1 MGAPRK
7 SFKLWVLGG
16 VLRALFGLLI
26 FAMIAVLLW
35 RVYFSGI
42 LPKDMKRLVPNDTLK
57 AAYAGAGDLSMF
69 TQKQATITKVDGYN
83 YGYFGVPRFV
93 FIPAAS
99 QVQVVLRYN
108 NSTLKNVQN
117 DLGLTDALPRGEVVF
132 DVTAVIVRDLT
143 PEDASDNEDGNE
155 NIGQT
160 RVAAT
165 AVVVD
170 TTALYT
176 YFLYTFDG
184 VDTGNDVLAV
194 YLDIYYGTDYTK
206 QALGTLRLYHH
217 ETERQP
223 VRLTAKERRART
235 AADR

>member
-7 SFKLWVLGG
+7 SYRLWVLGG
-16 VLRALFGLLI
+16 VLRALCGLLI
-26 FAMIAVLLW
+26 LAVVLLLLW

-42 LPKDMKRLVPNDTLK
+42 LPKSMKRLSPNPTLK
-57 AAYAGAGDLSMF
+57 AAYAASGGELELF

-108 NSTLKNVQN
+108 NSTLKKVQS
-117 DLGLTDALPRGEVVF
+117 DLGLEAPLPRGQEIF
-132 DVTAVIVRDLT
+132 DVTVVSVRDLT
-143 PEDASDNEDGNE
+143 PDDTTDNEDGNE

-160 RVAAT
+160 RVVPT
-165 AVVVD
+165 SVQVD

-184 VDTGNDVLAV
+184 VDVGADVLAI
-194 YLDIYYGTDYTK
+194 YLDIYYGTDYSQK
-206 QALGTLRLYHH
+206 ALGTLRLYHYQ
-217 ETERQP
+217 TERQS
-223 VRLTAKERRART
+223 VRLTAKERRALT
-235 AADR
+235 D

>member
-16 VLRALFGLLI
+16 VLRALCGLLI
-26 FAMIAVLLW
+26 LAIVLFWVW
-35 RVYFSGI
+35 RVGFSRI
-42 LPKDMKRLVPNDTLK
+42 LPKEMKRLDVNDTLQT
-57 AAYAGAGDLSMF
+57 AYAEAGDLFMF

-99 QVQVVLRYN
+99 EVQVVLRYN

-117 DLGLTDALPRGEVVF
+117 DLGLSEPLPRGEVVF
-132 DVTAVIVRDLT
+132 DVTVVIVRDLT
-143 PEDASDNEDGNE
+143 PDDTTDNEDGNE
-155 NIGQT
+155 NIEQT
-160 RVAAT
+160 RVAPT
-165 AVVVD
+165 DVKVD

-184 VDTGNDVLAV
+184 VDTGEDVLAV
-194 YLDIYYGTDYTK
+194 YLDVYYGTDYSER
-206 QALGTLRLYHH
+206 ALGTLRLYHYQ
-217 ETERQP
+217 TERQT
-223 VRLTAKERRART
+223 VRLTRKERRMLT
-235 AADR
+235 ADR

>member
-16 VLRALFGLLI
+16 VLRALCGLLI
-26 FAMIAVLLW
+26 FAMIALLLW

-42 LPKDMKRLVPNDTLK
+42 LPRDMKRLTVNDTLK
-57 AAYAGAGDLSMF
+57 AAYAEAGDLAVF

-93 FIPAAS
+93 FIPAAAE
-99 QVQVVLRYN
+99 VQVVLRYN
-108 NSTLKNVQN
+108 NSTLKKVQQ
-117 DLGLTDALPRGEVVF
+117 DLGLEEPLKRGEQIF

-143 PEDASDNEDGNE
+143 PDDTTDNEDGNE

-160 RVAAT
+160 RVAPT
-165 AVVVD
+165 AVKVD

-184 VDTGNDVLAV
+184 VDTGEDVLAV
-194 YLDIYYGTDYTK
+194 YLDVYYGTDYSER
-206 QALGTLRLYHH
+206 ALGTLRLYHYQ
-217 ETERQP
+217 TERQP
-223 VRLTAKERRART
+223 VRLTAKERRAL
-235 AADR
+235 AG

>member
-16 VLRALFGLLI
+16 VLRALFGFLI
-26 FAMIAVLLW
+26 LAMIAVLLW
-35 RVYFSGI
+35 RVWFSGI
-42 LPKDMKRLVPNDTLK
+42 LPKEMKRLAVNDTLK
-57 AAYAGAGDLSMF
+57 AAYAATGEFEMF

-108 NSTLKNVQN
+108 NSTLKKVQN
-117 DLGLTDALPRGEVVF
+117 DLGLEEPLPRGEVVF

-143 PEDASDNEDGNE
+143 PDDTTDNEDGGE

-165 AVVVD
+165 AVSVD

-184 VDTGNDVLAV
+184 VDTGADVLAV
-194 YLDIYYGTDYTK
+194 YLDVYYGTDYTAK
-206 QALGTLRLYHH
+206 ALGTLRLYHYQ
-217 ETERQP
+217 TERLP
-223 VRLTAKERRART
+223 VRLSAKERRALT
-235 AADR
+235 V

>member
-7 SFKLWVLGG
+7 SFKLWVLGI

-26 FAMIAVLLW
+26 LAMVLLLLW

-42 LPKDMKRLVPNDTLK
+42 LPKEMKRLAPNDTLK
-57 AAYAGAGDLSMF
+57 AAYAAEGEFEMF

-108 NSTLKNVQN
+108 NSTLKKVQS
-117 DLGLTDALPRGEVVF
+117 DLGLAEPLPRGKEIF
-132 DVTAVIVRDLT
+132 DVTAVVVRDLT
-143 PEDASDNEDGNE
+143 PGDTTDNADGNE

-165 AVVVD
+165 AVSVD

-184 VDTGNDVLAV
+184 VDMGNDVLAV
-194 YLDIYYGTDYTK
+194 YLDIYYGTDYTEK
-206 QALGTLRLYHH
+206 ALGTLRLYHYQ
-217 ETERQP
+217 TERLP
-223 VRLTAKERRART
+223 VRLSAKERRALI
-235 AADR
+235 A